1 MNVNLINIT
10 PILIIFLIALIV
22 IYLFLKFAK
31 PYETKIS
38 YFKYQDEY
46 KEENL
51 DSIMMASRIYSNFY
65 IFVTLF
71 ILGNIVITL
80 LIPWSISIK
89 FIGFF
94 GVWSLIFFLANFAIG
109 FIFLYINGLQIKK
122 TTLKKERD

>member
-122 TTLKKERD
+122 TTLKKDKD